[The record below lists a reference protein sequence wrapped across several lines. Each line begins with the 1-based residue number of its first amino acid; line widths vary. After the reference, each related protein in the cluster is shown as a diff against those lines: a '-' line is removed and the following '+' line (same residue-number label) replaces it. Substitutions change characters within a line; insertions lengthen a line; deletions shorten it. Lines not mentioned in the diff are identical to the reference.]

1 MLKHLAVCALVLGL
15 PSLAAADTMSDHS
28 MKGASMKGH
37 SAMKGSMAGSKDH
50 MKGSMAGTKG
60 HMAMKGET
68 GAMKANH
75 AMGTPKP

>member
-1 MLKHLAVCALVLGL
+1 
-15 PSLAAADTMSDHS
+15 
-28 MKGASMKGH
+28 MKGH
-37 SAMKGSMAGSKDH
+37 SAMKGSMAGTKGH

-68 GAMKANH
+68 GAMKSNH